1 MPPNPPGMK
10 KKKKGPAPAHQ
21 NKFAFKHNP
30 KSKTTEKILSSP
42 NIHVC
47 RRCHDKIEW
56 RKQYRKY
63 KPRTQP
69 GTCNECQK
77 RNVLAAYHTI
87 CESCTRISIKAKAL
101 ITAAMEK
108 EETLPSAVEEVPDT
122 VIQVPTS
129 TQCPSKLRACAV
141 CVKEL
146 ALPDPQED
154 EEENEL
160 ADHVG
165 RIRLRERK
173 AIERKLEQEARQARN
188 AKRLARQKDHEGEN
202 ADDDDDQKSNDEDP
216 AASDVDSVQFSDDE
230 DEEDD
235 PFLKAVGGADKLLTG
250 QAYQAK
256 LLEQMQR
263 NEQEP

>member
-1 MPPNPPGMK
+1 MK

-21 NKFAFKHNP
+21 NKFAFRHNP

-87 CESCTRISIKAKAL
+87 CESCTRVSVKAQALIKAAL
-101 ITAAMEK
+101 ENEKK
-108 EETLPSAVEEVPDT
+108 EEDEPKEVVETEAPPAAVEGEDT
-122 VIQVPTS
+122 VRPMPT
-129 TQCPSKLRACAV
+129 TTTTMNPSKLRACAV

-146 ALPDPQED
+146 ALPDPQD
-154 EEENEL
+154 EEEENNL
-160 ADHVG
+160 ADQLG

-173 AIERKLEQEARQARN
+173 AIERKLEQEAREARR
-188 AKRLARQKDHEGEN
+188 AKRAARQKEEEGNDE
-202 ADDDDDQKSNDEDP
+202 QKSNEDP
-216 AASDVDSVQFSDDE
+216 AGSDVDSEQWSDHVALYW
-230 DEEDD
+230 
-235 PFLKAVGGADKLLTG
+235 PWSKK
-250 QAYQAK
+250 
-256 LLEQMQR
+256 
-263 NEQEP
+263 